1 MKRSIL
7 VRAGALAIGL
17 MALSS
22 GVANA
27 QDAWPV
33 DQWPDSPSRPIDATN
48 YVLMPDQLEFW
59 NPAVNTTRVISPYG
73 RTTKIVCTVYRV
85 TTGCWQADRDGN
97 PHKLDLVFNMGAFG
111 SLVPTPSANVYAYP
125 GMIPGS

>member
-7 VRAGALAIGL
+7 VRACALAIGL
-17 MALSS
+17 MALGS

-33 DQWPDSPSRPIDATN
+33 DPWPDSPSRPVDATH

-59 NPAVNTTRVISPYG
+59 NPMVNTTRVISPFG
-73 RTTKIVCTVYRV
+73 RTTKIVCMGYRYDSE
-85 TTGCWQADRDGN
+85 CWQADRDGN
-97 PHKLDLVFNMGAFG
+97 PHKLEIVSSTGAFG
-111 SLVPTPSANVYAYP
+111 SLAPTPPSFVFAYP

>member
-17 MALSS
+17 MALGS

-27 QDAWPV
+27 EDAWPV
-33 DQWPDSPSRPIDATN
+33 DPGHGSPSRPGDRTD
-48 YVLMPDQLEFW
+48 YVLMPEQPEFW
-59 NPAVNTTRVISPYG
+59 NPAIGKTRVISPYG
-73 RTTKIVCTVYRV
+73 RTTKIVCTGYRV
-85 TTGCWQADRDGN
+85 ETRCWQADRDGN
-97 PHKLDLVFNMGAFG
+97 PHELKELFNTTVFG
-111 SLVPTPSANVYAYP
+111 SLAPTPATAVFVYP

>member
-1 MKRSIL
+1 MKRSLL

-17 MALSS
+17 MALGS

-33 DQWPDSPSRPIDATN
+33 DPGEGSAVRPGVATD

-59 NPAVNTTRVISPYG
+59 NPTNNVTRVVSPYG
-73 RTTKIVCTVYRV
+73 RTTKIVCMGYRV
-85 TTGCWQADRDGN
+85 DTECWQADRDGN
-97 PHKLDLVFNMGAFG
+97 PHKLDRVFYMGSFG
-111 SLVPTPSANVYAYP
+111 SLIPTPAAFVFAYP